1 MQVGANSQ
9 LTFVFFIPYV
19 YIIVF
24 IFTIIRTLDYPDYLL
39 KSHESR

>member
-1 MQVGANSQ
+1 MQVRANSQ
-9 LTFVFFIPYV
+9 LSFVFFIPYV

-24 IFTIIRTLDYPDYLL
+24 IFSFIWTLDYPDYLL